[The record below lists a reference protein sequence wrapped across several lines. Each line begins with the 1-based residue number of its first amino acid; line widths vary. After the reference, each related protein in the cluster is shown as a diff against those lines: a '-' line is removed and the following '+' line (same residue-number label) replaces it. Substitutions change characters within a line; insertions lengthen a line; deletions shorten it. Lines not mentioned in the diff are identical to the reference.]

1 MLLPFLGNR
10 LTAITHFPARL
21 AMITVPAKEHDFPP
35 ERMTMRMLPCDVFG
49 MVMPTACAMRDAAT
63 LTPRFTLR
71 VLMMTTEGT
80 ALEVLDVVVTAPT
93 NNGGGRV
100 FTTSDVVVVVVGRVV
115 VVVGIT
121 LSVPTV
127 TALVSAV
134 LPEFDPT

>member
-1 MLLPFLGNR
+1 M
-10 LTAITHFPARL
+10 
-21 AMITVPAKEHDFPP
+21 MTVPAKEHDFPP

-49 MVMPTACAMRDAAT
+49 MVMPTACAMRDAVT
-63 LTPRFTLR
+63 LTPRFTLT
-71 VLMMTTEGT
+71 VLMTTAGT
-80 ALEVLDVVVTAPT
+80 ALAVLDVVVTAPT
-93 NNGGGRV
+93 NSGGERV
-100 FTTSDVVVVVVGRVV
+100 FTTSDVVVVVAGRVV